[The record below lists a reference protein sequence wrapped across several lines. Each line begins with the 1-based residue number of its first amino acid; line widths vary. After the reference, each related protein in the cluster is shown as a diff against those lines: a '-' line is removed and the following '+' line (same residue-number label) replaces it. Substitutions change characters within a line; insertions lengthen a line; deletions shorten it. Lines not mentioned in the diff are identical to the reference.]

1 MDGAAP
7 VSGAGPEK
15 GRVLPGDPAAA
26 AQAAA
31 AQAAAA
37 FLARTEDLVL
47 AAQGT
52 PA

>member
-31 AQAAAA
+31 A
-37 FLARTEDLVL
+37 FLARTDDLVL

-52 PA
+52 AA